1 VPGLG
6 QLPVVGRL
14 FSDHN
19 GDHVKTEIVLQ
30 ITPHIVRPQLTM
42 DSDTR
47 ELWSGT
53 DTNVRTE
60 QLRLDPSRP
69 VASSATGAPALPYT
83 PVKPGQVGGGTM
95 GPPPAASGS
104 AATAPK
110 SAFGQPPP
118 PMRTTPPPAP
128 YNGRFSGTPAVPQGS
143 TCRGSRTG
151 ATTTHAGVW
160 QRRRLGRKHGA
171 AASAT
176 WSGAGGADS
185 TDAARANAPAADGH
199 SQRQP
204 AVLDPAAAPEP

>member
-1 VPGLG
+1 LG
-6 QLPVVGRL
+6 GL

-128 YNGRFSGTPAVPQGS
+128 YNGRFSGTPAVPQGKQHLPGQPNRRHHHP
-143 TCRGSRTG
+143 C
-151 ATTTHAGVW
+151 
-160 QRRRLGRKHGA
+160 RRL
-171 AASAT
+171 AT
-176 WSGAGGADS
+176 PTARPKTRRCRQRHVVRCRWS
-185 TDAARANAPAADGH
+185 
-199 SQRQP
+199 
-204 AVLDPAAAPEP
+204 